1 MSSSARSIAGVLREG
16 IRREWMLLA
25 TLSTCV
31 VFAAWGTPLFARMA
45 SGGWLVFV
53 FAWLFAAV
61 LGSALSVV
69 RHADFLA
76 ERLGQPLGTLL
87 LTLSVTSI
95 EVMSI
100 SAVML
105 HGENN
110 PTLAR
115 DTMFSVVM
123 IVLNGMVGL
132 SLLVGGWRYREQ
144 HYNLLGANAYI
155 GLILP
160 LAVLSMVLPNFTRSV
175 PGPLFSLHQE
185 DFLIVVSVGLY
196 AAFLAMQTRSHRSY
210 FAFVQG
216 EEERAAIA
224 PSHREGG
231 STWAHGILLLAYMLP
246 VVFLAD
252 QLAQPID
259 YVIETL
265 HEPAALGGL
274 AMAILVATPEAIG
287 AVRAAA
293 VNDLQR
299 AVNIFLGSVLSTIG
313 LTVPAMLLVSHFT
326 GHSLTLG
333 LQHTDQ
339 VMLVLTLAVSVVTFA
354 SGRTNALQGAVHF
367 FLFLAYILLIFE
379 N

>member
-1 MSSSARSIAGVLREG
+1 
-16 IRREWMLLA
+16 
-25 TLSTCV
+25 
-31 VFAAWGTPLFARMA
+31 
-45 SGGWLVFV
+45 
-53 FAWLFAAV
+53 LFAAV

-210 FAFVQG
+210 FAFVEG
-216 EEERAAIA
+216 EEGRTGIA
-224 PSHREGG
+224 SNHREEG
-231 STWAHGILLLAYMLP
+231 SAWSHGILLLAYMLP

-259 YVIETL
+259 YVIETR

-293 VNDLQR
+293 ANNLQR

-339 VMLVLTLAVSVVTFA
+339 VMLILTLAVSVVTFA